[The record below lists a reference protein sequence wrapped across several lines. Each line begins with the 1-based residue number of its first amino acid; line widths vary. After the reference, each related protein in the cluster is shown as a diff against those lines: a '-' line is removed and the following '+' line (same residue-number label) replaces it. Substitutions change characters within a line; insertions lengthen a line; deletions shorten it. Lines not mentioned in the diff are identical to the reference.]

1 MRGGTG
7 VKKYNLL
14 EGAAFVLGGFIILC
28 IALLTASNIDSIL
41 IGFGAGGVFSG
52 IVMICKYFYWNTPE
66 NKERYQE
73 KIENEKIELYDEL
86 KIKLRDKSGR
96 YAYIIGILMIS
107 FSMVVFFILG
117 KLEIIE
123 NSRLIVLYLGGY
135 LIFQIIIGIVIFNQL
150 LKKYV

>member
-1 MRGGTG
+1 MG
-7 VKKYNLL
+7 KNNLL
-14 EGAAFVLGGFIILC
+14 EGVAFILGGFIILC

-41 IGFGAGGVFSG
+41 IGLGAGAISSGV
-52 IVMICKYFYWNTPE
+52 VMTCKYFYWNNPK

-73 KIENEKIELYDEL
+73 KMENEKIELHDEL

-96 YAYIIGILMIS
+96 YAYIIGILTVS
-107 FSMVVFFILG
+107 FSVVVFSILG

-123 NSRLIVLYLGGY
+123 NSRLIVLYLAGY
-135 LIFQIIIGIVIFNQL
+135 LVFQIVIGIVIFNQL

>member
-1 MRGGTG
+1 M
-7 VKKYNLL
+7 KKNSLS
-14 EGAAFVLGGFIILC
+14 EGIAFTLGGFIILC
-28 IALLTASNIDSIL
+28 IALLTVSKIDSIL
-41 IGFGAGGVFSG
+41 IGLGAGGISSG
-52 IVMICKYFYWNTPE
+52 IVMICKYFYWNTPK
-66 NKERYQE
+66 NKERYQK

-107 FSMVVFFILG
+107 FSIVAFSILG

-135 LIFQIIIGIVIFNQL
+135 LIFQIVIGIVIFNQL